1 VCYSLGAINSLL
13 VKMDALMENHPMMK
27 GLLQDIKSIR
37 DDLLNK
43 FSRGRIT
50 SQQVKVWMKQV
61 REMFYDIED
70 WIDVRQGASSFSE
83 SDRKQI
89 EQFMDQIKEARSRCE
104 RYELLSQVPTSDPEV
119 VFAESN
125 ETAGCGSLWKNTVL
139 VGIDGAKSELLNHLK
154 DQQKELKVVSILGAG
169 GHGKTT
175 LAKEICGD
183 IYIKEQFECQA
194 FVSIGLTTST
204 RTTLIKILSQVKP
217 EADAWQSTWSCNE
230 IITEIW
236 GFLRTKRY
244 FEWGYFNLN

>member
-1 VCYSLGAINSLL
+1 MIIIYQS
-13 VKMDALMENHPMMK
+13 
-27 GLLQDIKSIR
+27 
-37 DDLLNK
+37 NK
-43 FSRGRIT
+43 N
-50 SQQVKVWMKQV
+50 
-61 REMFYDIED
+61 
-70 WIDVRQGASSFSE
+70 WIDVRQEASSFSE

-89 EQFMDQIKEARSRCE
+89 EQFMDQIKEARSHCE

-236 GFLRTKRY
+236 GFLRTRRY